1 MKSFPKKFNISAG
14 QTLMVNAHEGKG
26 SKLVVLASVC

>member
-1 MKSFPKKFNISAG
+1 MKSLPKNFKISAG

-26 SKLVVLASVC
+26 NELVVLANVC